1 MDAASARVEGDRRRA
16 ARRHVLG
23 RVGLYGGAITAALV
37 AALPFVWGTITALKQ
52 DADLYN
58 ADNAPFVF
66 NLAPTFEHVSFLFRH
81 AVRDVCAEHAVGRAA
96 RRRDHARR
104 RPARRLQPR
113 HG

>member
-1 MDAASARVEGDRRRA
+1 MDGARVAHDRRRA

-23 RVGLYGGAITAALV
+23 RAGLYGGAVMAALV

-66 NLAPTFEHVSFLFRH
+66 NLAPRSSMSRSSSK
-81 AVRDVCAEHAVGRAA
+81 
-96 RRRDHARR
+96 RRSS
-104 RPARRLQPR
+104 
-113 HG
+113 